1 MTTKYPDFNYA
12 EWVAEYKNAL
22 EKSLT
27 TGVEILGLY
36 VYAQNPEQKNQCL
49 KKLQSV
55 MNLLFTP
62 DDEEEM
68 DLTLDEAEIAVKS

>member
-12 EWVAEYKNAL
+12 EWVAECKNAM

-36 VYAQNPEQKNQCL
+36 IYSQNPEHKIQCL
-49 KKLQSV
+49 KKLQSI

-62 DDEEEM
+62 DDEEEAE
-68 DLTLDEAEIAVKS
+68 LTLDESEIAIK